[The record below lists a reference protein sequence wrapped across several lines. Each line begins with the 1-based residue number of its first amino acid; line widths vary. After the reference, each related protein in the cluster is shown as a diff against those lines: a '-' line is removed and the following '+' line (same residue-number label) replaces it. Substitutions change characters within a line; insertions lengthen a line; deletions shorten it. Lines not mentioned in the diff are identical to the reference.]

1 MGTEIEAT
9 VKPDMEVKSMDLN
22 TEIKAMVD
30 TKIKVTKI
38 KATAIPDTEI
48 NSMDPDMEI
57 KNIQDT
63 EIKSMD
69 PDMETKDIPETD
81 MAKMTTDTNKI
92 LMDQN
97 RAMDTKRSPITI
109 TI

>member
-48 NSMDPDMEI
+48 
-57 KNIQDT
+57 
-63 EIKSMD
+63 KSMD
-69 PDMETKDIPETD
+69 PDMETKNIPETD

-109 TI
+109 TITKKDQNRAM